1 MLRGRTQIGRLFRTI
16 PAITVF
22 LMAGRGVTASPPVP
36 RAPSNITYDEEYDV
50 FYQEAFHALMPRVK
64 AAIPRAYQTVIKAWN
79 LDYPGLLHPLTV
91 QLKQLPDDNLVRQK
105 VAYVQARGAG
115 NDLRQVMV
123 FDLGAYKQFP
133 EENIEEIATHEM
145 GHVVLQDVESG
156 PHTAPIP
163 SWLNEGLAQSIDQ
176 EGKERLEND
185 VETLRRT
192 GAPLV
197 LCQLDEPVD
206 EFFNGPF
213 NLNSGCYPE
222 FYLAVQRL
230 KQLGGPRTIS
240 RLMAGLRDGKT
251 LADQLPALAGMDWN
265 AFQREVTR
273 YSEDVF
279 NGRQP
284 IP

>member
-1 MLRGRTQIGRLFRTI
+1 MRLWDLKLAIIVILFAGRSANAAI
-16 PAITVF
+16 PAP
-22 LMAGRGVTASPPVP
+22 REPV
-36 RAPSNITYDEEYDV
+36 NITFDEEYDV

-64 AAIPRAYQTVIKAWN
+64 AAIPRAYQTVTKAWN
-79 LDYPGLLHPLTV
+79 LEYPGLLHPLTV
-91 QLKQLPDDNLVRQK
+91 QLKELSGDTLVRQK
-105 VAYVQARGAG
+105 VAYVQARGVG
-115 NDLRQVMV
+115 SDLRQVMV
-123 FDLGAYKQFP
+123 VDLGAYKQFP
-133 EENIEEIATHEM
+133 QENVEEIATHEM

-176 EGKERLEND
+176 EGKERLQND
-185 VETLRRT
+185 VEMLRRT
-192 GAPLV
+192 GIPLV
-197 LCQLDEPVD
+197 LCKLDEPVD

-222 FYLAVQRL
+222 FFLAVQRL

-240 RLMAGLRDGKT
+240 NLMAGLRDGKT
-251 LADQLPALAGMDWN
+251 LADQLPALAGMDWD